1 MRNNDKGNNEEK
13 NLEILRREYRNME
26 VNRKTLA
33 EESNNVS
40 FVRSQ
45 SRETV
50 DTLLPYYYY
59 LLHIWYNSL
68 IFLHHQILKRQQQN
82 LDKLRSENENLKT
95 DVATIQ
101 ARTTMK
107 QLNSFEQSQLDTV
120 TLDIERYTHLVTVEK
135 SNISATETQTSKLRQ
150 QIWSKRRKTGGSNA
164 SVESQ
169 QNVEKQFRMLE
180 NRLDQAIVKFNRS
193 LAKNKQLREEIDN
206 LRGERI
212 SFEGVYKK
220 LEKVCQKGMVSV
232 LVF

>member
-1 MRNNDKGNNEEK
+1 
-13 NLEILRREYRNME
+13 
-26 VNRKTLA
+26 
-33 EESNNVS
+33 
-40 FVRSQ
+40 
-45 SRETV
+45 
-50 DTLLPYYYY
+50 
-59 LLHIWYNSL
+59 
-68 IFLHHQILKRQQQN
+68 
-82 LDKLRSENENLKT
+82 
-95 DVATIQ
+95 
-101 ARTTMK
+101 
-107 QLNSFEQSQLDTV
+107 
-120 TLDIERYTHLVTVEK
+120 VEK
-135 SNISATETQTSKLRQ
+135 SNISATETQTSKLRH

-220 LEKVCQKGMVSV
+220 LEKVRQKGMVSV